1 MLMELINMSKLIE
14 QLETLPSFLS
24 LKSSILENLKSD
36 NFYVAE
42 FMPKSKVIYDDKDDN
57 GKQKITTYF
66 LSDYKR
72 EQQAISGLL
81 DDNKGSFDEFVHD
94 DEIRQDV
101 TEFIRDLIKEI
112 LK

>member
-1 MLMELINMSKLIE
+1 MSKLIE
-14 QLETLPSFLS
+14 QLETLPSFLN

-42 FMPKSKVIYDDKDDN
+42 FMPKSEVAYDDKDDN
-57 GKQKITTYF
+57 GKQGITTYF

-72 EQQAISGLL
+72 EQQAINDLL
-81 DDNKGSFDEFVHD
+81 DDNKGYFDEFVHD
-94 DEIRQDV
+94 DEIRRDV

-112 LK
+112 LKQGDIR

>member
-1 MLMELINMSKLIE
+1 MNMSKLIE

-42 FMPKSKVIYDDKDDN
+42 FMPEGIEIYDDKDEN
-57 GKQKITTYF
+57 GKQEITTYF
-66 LSDYKR
+66 LSDYTR
-72 EQQAISGLL
+72 EQRAISDLL
-81 DDNKGSFDEFVHD
+81 KDKKGYFDEFVHD
-94 DEIRQDV
+94 DKIRQDV

>member
-1 MLMELINMSKLIE
+1 MSKLIE

-42 FMPKSKVIYDDKDDN
+42 FMQNKKGFYDDKDDD

-72 EQQAISGLL
+72 EQQAISDLL
-81 DDNKGSFDEFVHD
+81 DDNKGYFDEFVHD

>member
-1 MLMELINMSKLIE
+1 MSKLIE

-42 FMPKSKVIYDDKDDN
+42 FMPEAEVVYDDKDDN

-66 LSDYKR
+66 LSYYQR
-72 EQQAISGLL
+72 EQQAISDLL
-81 DDNKGSFDEFVHD
+81 NDNKGYFDEFVHD
-94 DEIRQDV
+94 NEIRQDV

>member
-1 MLMELINMSKLIE
+1 MSKLIE
-14 QLETLPSFLS
+14 QLETLPSFLN

-42 FMPKSKVIYDDKDDN
+42 FMPKAEVIYDDKDDN

-66 LSDYKR
+66 LSYYQR
-72 EQQAISGLL
+72 EQQAISDLL
-81 DDNKGSFDEFVHD
+81 DDNKGYFDEFVHD
-94 DEIRQDV
+94 NEIRQDV